1 MAEQTFRS
9 PGFFEQEIDL
19 TAQVQAPI
27 GIPAGVVGTS
37 EKGPAFVPVTVG
49 SITDFQAKF
58 GGFNSNRFGPYAV
71 NEWLK
76 NQTAATYIRVL
87 GAGANTTATDISTTQ
102 NQGTVLNA
110 GFKVSGSV
118 AAAANIAGTAGDI
131 QLIVARHDAVA
142 NEANAYPQF
151 SDNSS
156 CNDANNINLVR
167 GIIMT
172 TTGSRVLVIDN
183 NGFYS
188 GLATSAKVNQGNVA
202 KVGSLAGTSLSQTK
216 YFKLVISS
224 TLSTFGTTEGYSSI
238 RILTASLD
246 PSDPA
251 YISRVLNTDPL
262 KFGQEQHLLYADFA
276 VEHDLAPVLNAAYPT
291 VAIMSGSLLGSADS
305 GAGTSTRFLELFGR
319 FDTRYTTARTTS
331 FISQPYGRREYDL
344 FHFETIDDGAVGND
358 SFKISIANL
367 RASTDPAYPYGTF
380 EVQVRNLKDTDT
392 NPQILEAY
400 PNCTLD
406 PQSDRYIAKV
416 IGDKKVYFNFDAQI
430 PSDRKLV
437 ITGKYPNISSR
448 VRVIVN
454 SDVESGVVPSDALPF
469 GFRGIP
475 ALKTTDSLTDVSS
488 SALVSKSGRILGDT
502 SYRRLEITSGTLDMG
517 NLKSS
522 IVPPIPYR
530 IKATRGPTSTSG
542 FLGYPGTKEIADARY
557 YWGVVTTKIPVSS
570 STDPASKISNS
581 VLIPN
586 EGSEFNQAI
595 SSHSKFVGI
604 EKLDVLV
611 TGSAVDEFNDNKF
624 TLARVA
630 TSQTGTGL
638 AGIFSSSVFSGSADQ
653 IMLETAYI
661 RNASPSTLDYTV
673 TDGVLSNRY
682 TLASLVATSS
692 ILFNRFTPYA
702 KFTNIFYGG
711 FDGLDITDRDRY
723 YFRDKAFS
731 GDAGGKA
738 STGYSG
744 PLNFSAG
751 TARLNNNVASV
762 NAAVGIMTDPF
773 STNVNLLAIPG
784 VRDAFVTNN
793 ALSLAQSNGSIMYV
807 MDLLKYDGNGNRL
820 YDDSAAQPDSGLT
833 SEKFESRAID
843 NNYGATFFPDVN
855 ITDSSNNTVVK
866 VPASVAAL
874 GVLGFND
881 KNAAPWFAPA
891 GFNRGA
897 LGFVTNVEVRL
908 TQSDRDTLYDARIN
922 PIASFPTGGFVIFG
936 QKTLQQARSALDRIN
951 VRRLLLELKR
961 GIGNTAQSLIFEP
974 NNAQTRN
981 RLVAGIVPQLAL
993 VQSRQGIESFQVICD
1008 DTNNTAADVEANRLN
1023 CRIVIVPTRTIEF
1036 ISIDFILTN
1045 AGVQFL

>member
-19 TAQVQAPI
+19 TAQVQAPV
-27 GIPAGVVGTS
+27 GTPAGIIGTA

-49 SITDFQAKF
+49 SMADFQAKF
-58 GGFNSNRFGPYAV
+58 GSFNSNRFGPYAV

-87 GAGANTTATDISTTQ
+87 GAGANTTSTDISVTQ
-102 NQGTVLNA
+102 NQGTVANA
-110 GFKVSGSV
+110 GFKVSGTL
-118 AAAANIAGTAGDI
+118 AAAANITGTVGDV
-131 QLIVARHDAVA
+131 QFIVARHAAVT
-142 NEANAYPQF
+142 NEANAYPLF

-156 CNDANNINLVR
+156 CNDTAAINLVR

-183 NGFYS
+183 NNFYS
-188 GLATSAKVNQGNVA
+188 SLATSARVNQGNVA
-202 KVGSLAGTSLSQTK
+202 KVGSIAGTSLSQNK

-224 TLSTFGTTEGYSSI
+224 TLSTFGISETSGSI

-246 PSDPA
+246 PSDPS
-251 YISRVLNTDPL
+251 YISKILNTDPL

-276 VEHDLAPVLNAAYPT
+276 VEHDLAPVLSASYPT
-291 VAIMSGSLLGSADS
+291 VAVTSGSLLGSLNS
-305 GAGTSTRFLELFGR
+305 GAGSTSPFLGLFGR

-344 FHFETIDDGAVGND
+344 FYFETLDDGAFGNN
-358 SFKISIANL
+358 SIKISIANL

-380 EVQVRNLKDTDT
+380 EVQVRNLRDSDT

-416 IGDKKVYFNFDAQI
+416 IGNKKVYFNFDADI

-437 ITGKYPNISSR
+437 VTGKYPNVSPRI
-448 VRVIVN
+448 RVIIN
-454 SDVESGVVPSDALPF
+454 SDVEDGIVPFDAMPF

-475 ALKTTDSLTDVSS
+475 TLKTTDSLTDVSS
-488 SALVSKSGRILGDT
+488 SALVSKAGRTLGDT

-522 IVPPIPYR
+522 IVPPVPYR
-530 IKATRGPTSTSG
+530 VKVTRGPTTTSG
-542 FLGYPGTKEIADARY
+542 FLGYPGTKEVADARY
-557 YWGVVTTKIPVSS
+557 YWGVNTIKVPVSS
-570 STDPASKISNS
+570 STDPASKITNS
-581 VLIPN
+581 ILIPN
-586 EGSEFNQAI
+586 EGSEFNPII
-595 SSHSKFVGI
+595 SAYSKFVGI
-604 EKLDVLV
+604 QKLDVLV

-638 AGIFSSSVFSGSADQ
+638 SGIFSSSVFSGSADQ
-653 IMLETAYI
+653 IMLETAYV
-661 RNASPSTLDYTV
+661 RNASPNLLDYTV
-673 TDGVLSNRY
+673 TDGVLNNRY
-682 TLASLVATSS
+682 TLASLIATSS
-692 ILFNRFTPYA
+692 IIFNRFTSYA

-731 GDAGGKA
+731 ADTGGKA
-738 STGYSG
+738 ASNYSG
-744 PLNFSAG
+744 PLNFSVG
-751 TARLNNNVASV
+751 SARLNNNIASV
-762 NAAVGIMTDPF
+762 NVAASIMADPF
-773 STNVNLLAIPG
+773 SSNVNLFAIPG

-793 ALSLAQSNGSIMYV
+793 ALALAQANGTMMYV
-807 MDLLKYDGNGNRL
+807 MDMLKYDGSGNRL
-820 YDDSAAQPDSGLT
+820 YDDSVNQPDAGLT

-843 NNYGATFFPDVN
+843 NNYGAVFFPDVS
-855 ITDSSNNTVVK
+855 IKDSSNNTVVK

-897 LGFVTNVEVRL
+897 LGFVSNVEVRL
-908 TQSDRDTLYDARIN
+908 TQSDRDRLYDARIN

-936 QKTLQQARSALDRIN
+936 QKTLQQAKSALDRIN

-974 NNAQTRN
+974 NNAQTRS

-993 VQSRQGIESFQVICD
+993 VQAKQGIESFQVICD
-1008 DTNNTAADVEANRLN
+1008 DTNNTTVDVESNRLN